1 MPFPGVSLRNVAVD
15 TTGARAQARKALADI
30 TAAWDKFDSELQ
42 GKITAFFGYA
52 DNALGKFRY
61 RAAPP
66 PPPPPLPVH
75 FPLLA
80 TATHFK

>member
-1 MPFPGVSLRNVAVD
+1 MPFPGVSLRNVAID
-15 TTGARAQARKALADI
+15 TSGVHTQTRKALTDI

-66 PPPPPLPVH
+66 PLPTH

>member
-1 MPFPGVSLRNVAVD
+1 MPFPGVSLCNVAID
-15 TTGARAQARKALADI
+15 TSGARAQTRKALADI
-30 TAAWDKFDSELQ
+30 TAAWDRFDSELQ

-66 PPPPPLPVH
+66 SLLLSLPSH

-80 TATHFK
+80 NATHSQ

>member
-1 MPFPGVSLRNVAVD
+1 MPFPGVSLRNVAID
-15 TTGARAQARKALADI
+15 TSGVHTQTRKALADI

-42 GKITAFFGYA
+42 GKITAFFSYA

-66 PPPPPLPVH
+66 PPPLPLPSL